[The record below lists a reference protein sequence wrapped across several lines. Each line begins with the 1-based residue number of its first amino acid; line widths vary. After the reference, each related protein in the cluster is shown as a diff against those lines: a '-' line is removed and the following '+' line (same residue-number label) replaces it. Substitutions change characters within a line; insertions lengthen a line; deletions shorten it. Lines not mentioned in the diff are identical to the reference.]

1 MTRPTPATRRDE
13 HATSLVAPSSRA
25 RRAPQPPD
33 QPQHPKHPA
42 RDERDE
48 EITPLTNDPPK
59 PPIVADD
66 VDALLARTVLAHGL
80 SIPLQDPIVLERVAD
95 IVRSARQTQ
104 RHARAAEPAA

>member
-1 MTRPTPATRRDE
+1 MTVSAGATRRDE

-33 QPQHPKHPA
+33 QRQHPKHVA

-48 EITPLTNDPPK
+48 EITPLTNGRPK
-59 PPIVADD
+59 PPSVADE

-80 SIPLQDPIVLERVAD
+80 SIAVQDPIVLERVAE

-104 RHARAAEPAA
+104 RHDRAEPAA